1 MLSENQIKKF
11 IDAGFKR
18 WTKGEYDR
26 LYIAAT
32 DIIAE
37 DEGFQAQISR
47 SSKFEREIEATKVY
61 VDVKTGETVIAYGF
75 KSFSDHKEFKA
86 LVDAIVAEAIADET
100 VRIEDVIVDD
110 TTITFEESP
119 EVITGTA
126 IDKGGKKYL
135 VRWAILS
142 DWDKAEI
149 IEAADWDHPISIELQ

>member
-1 MLSENQIKKF
+1 MLKEQQIKNLES
-11 IDAGFKR
+11 AGFKR

-75 KSFSDHKEFKA
+75 KSFSDHKDFKA

-100 VRIEDVIVDD
+100 VKMVE
-110 TTITFEESP
+110 
-119 EVITGTA
+119 A
-126 IDKGGKKYL
+126 CKKY
-135 VRWAILS
+135 
-142 DWDKAEI
+142 EI
-149 IEAADWDHPISIELQ
+149 IGIRYSRESYNVGDEIPASADVCGSDDEMLHINR